1 MPKLK
6 DQRYDFVSSKR
17 TFDGCTCTENT
28 LRFYYCKCGARQ
40 AEMTAMANEI
50 ILDLSD
56 EQVEAMTATTGG
68 IERRTAN
75 RLGYDLERL
84 GLSSGFS
91 RSGDNADYFTDLGK
105 VTQDILR
112 NHQRVMDILEK

>member
-17 TFDGCTCTENT
+17 TFEGCTCTENT

-75 RLGYDLERL
+75 RLGYD
-84 GLSSGFS
+84 
-91 RSGDNADYFTDLGK
+91 ADYFTDLGK

-112 NHQRVMDILEK
+112 NHKRVMDILEK